1 MSHLIVFFRM
11 AKGSFLSV
19 KRGKIG
25 DVVGYQVTNSADK
38 DKQGW
43 RPYQP
48 KVRNPQSDGQM
59 AQRVKL
65 AAVNNLYRD
74 LKEVIRRSMENKKYG
89 DESRRAWLSMALG
102 QNFNGPWIP
111 KGYTLGLPI
120 DGVPLSVGSIVPISC
135 LENNNVMRAMLP
147 SSTGALVDPTT
158 IGELSNDFITA
169 GYLPG
174 DQVTIVMGWV
184 PLRLAFAW
192 RTISFFIN
200 SDDTTTLES
209 IGLTLV
215 ETGNDQ
221 TLGQDYIVFS
231 AENQIDAL
239 AVIISRD
246 GQTAGSHLR
255 STAYIGM
262 TAQAAANWYSQG
274 AYELAKRSYLN
285 TAASNTNWPLD
296 PGAGEYTPVVQSAF
310 TRAGTEFTPVGIR
323 VVDPGQNQFLCIYDG
338 EGNNYYIESYES
350 SSSSLRV
357 FLTGTGATTTAQPT
371 GMTTAN
377 SVDVY
382 DTNNVAARLRA
393 WLISKGVSPT
403 VLPVRS

>member
-1 MSHLIVFFRM
+1 M

-74 LKEVIRRSMENKKYG
+74 LKAVIQRSMENKKYG

-102 QNFNGPWIP
+102 QQFNGPWIP
-111 KGYTLGLPI
+111 KGYMLGLPI
-120 DGVPLSVGSIVPISC
+120 DGVPISVGSIAPITCVESSGQG
-135 LENNNVMRAMLP
+135 MRAMLP
-147 SSTGALVDPTT
+147 ANPDALPEGPNVGD
-158 IGELSNDFITA
+158 LSDCFIA
-169 GYLPG
+169 CGYLPG

-184 PLRLAFAW
+184 PMRQAFAW
-192 RTISFFIN
+192 KTVSFYIN

-209 IGLTLV
+209 IGLRSYI
-215 ETGNDQ
+215 TGNDQ
-221 TLGQDYIVFS
+221 TLGQGFIVFY
-231 AENQIDAL
+231 ADNPIDAL

-246 GQTAGSHLR
+246 GQTEGSHLR
-255 STAYIGM
+255 STAYVGM
-262 TAQAAANWYSQG
+262 TATAAANWYSQG
-274 AYELAKRSYLN
+274 AYDIAKRSYLK

-296 PGAGEYTPVVQSAF
+296 PGSGEYTPVVQSAF

-323 VVDPGQNQFLCIYDG
+323 VVDPGQNQYLCIYDG
-338 EGNNYYIESYES
+338 EGNNYYIQSYES
-350 SSSSLRV
+350 SSSSLHV
-357 FLTGTGATTTAQPT
+357 YLTGTGATTTAAPA

-377 SVDVY
+377 TVDPY
-382 DTNNVAARLRA
+382 DTNNVAAGLRA